1 MRHIVGYRKKWNLE
15 VAINSENVQ
24 WSTPWNGTTLGL
36 LPIMNWLFG
45 EGSVG
50 LAMSSLSLAA
60 LYLLPSVPLAHC
72 LWPVVLFPY
81 SMELFENDRGLGKN
95 SRKPLSDRI
104 RPKDLEEVVGQ
115 EHLLGAGKI
124 LRVLLD
130 KKDVPSLI
138 FWGPSGVG
146 KTTLGWL
153 IGKYLKLPCV
163 SLSAVSIGIKEVKDL
178 IQKTKLQKIILF
190 IDEFHR
196 FNKLQQDTF
205 LPHVENG
212 DIILIGATTENPSF
226 EIISPLLSR
235 MKVLTL
241 KPLSEDNLVTI
252 LKRALREDSELKS
265 ASLKIDD
272 VTIRDL
278 ALLANGD
285 ARKALNLLEVC
296 FKMVRG
302 EGTKESVIDHDV
314 LREAYQRNIAVYDKK
329 GEMHYD
335 LISALHKSMRG
346 SDPDAALYWLA
357 RMIEGGEDPL
367 FIARRM
373 VRFASEDVGNADPQ
387 ALILTMAAMEAF
399 NFIGPP
405 EGYLA
410 LAQACIYL
418 SLCEKSNAVYVAYG
432 RASKDAQQLPGYPV
446 PLHIRNAPTK
456 LLKELGYGEAYLYP
470 HDYKDGLVRQD
481 YFPPEMKDKRYYFP
495 RNRGY
500 EQKLLAFMDKAKKVK
515 EKGSSR

>member
-1 MRHIVGYRKKWNLE
+1 
-15 VAINSENVQ
+15 
-24 WSTPWNGTTLGL
+24 
-36 LPIMNWLFG
+36 
-45 EGSVG
+45 
-50 LAMSSLSLAA
+50 
-60 LYLLPSVPLAHC
+60 
-72 LWPVVLFPY
+72 
-81 SMELFENDRGLGKN
+81 MELFGSDITSDRN
-95 SRKPLSDRI
+95 TRKPLADRI
-104 RPKDLEEVVGQ
+104 RPRSLEEVVGQ
-115 EHLLGAGKI
+115 AHLLGTGKI

-130 KKDVPSLI
+130 KKDVPSMI

-153 IGKYLKLPCV
+153 IGKHIRLPYV
-163 SLSAVSIGIKEVKDL
+163 SLSAVSIGIKEVKEL
-178 IQKTKLQKIILF
+178 IQKTKFQKIILF

-241 KPLSEDNLVTI
+241 KPLSQEDLVTI
-252 LKRALREDSELKS
+252 LNRALNEDSELKR
-265 ASLKIDD
+265 ALLKIEDT
-272 VTIRDL
+272 TIEEL

-296 FKMVRG
+296 FKMVKEQGSRG
-302 EGTKESVIDHDV
+302 SVIDHDV
-314 LREAYQRNIAVYDKK
+314 LREAHQRNIAVYDKK

-346 SDPDAALYWLA
+346 SDPDASLYWLA

-387 ALILTMAAMEAF
+387 ALSLAMAAMEAF

-410 LAQACIYL
+410 LAQACVYL
-418 SLCEKSNAVYVAYG
+418 SLCEKSNAIYVAYNH
-432 RASKDAQQLPGYPV
+432 ASKDARELPGYAV

-456 LLKELGYGEAYLYP
+456 LMQELGYGEAYLYP
-470 HDYKDGLVRQD
+470 HDYKDGIVQQE
-481 YFPPEMKDKRYYFP
+481 YFPPEMRNKRYYFP
-495 RNRGY
+495 KNRGY
-500 EQKLLAFMDKAKKVK
+500 EQKLLAFMEKARKAMGKD
-515 EKGSSR
+515 SCA

>member
-1 MRHIVGYRKKWNLE
+1 
-15 VAINSENVQ
+15 
-24 WSTPWNGTTLGL
+24 
-36 LPIMNWLFG
+36 
-45 EGSVG
+45 
-50 LAMSSLSLAA
+50 
-60 LYLLPSVPLAHC
+60 
-72 LWPVVLFPY
+72 
-81 SMELFENDRGLGKN
+81 MELFGGDIKSDRD
-95 SRKPLSDRI
+95 SRKPLADRI
-104 RPKDLEEVVGQ
+104 RPKNLDEVVGQ
-115 EHLLGAGKI
+115 EHLLGKGKI

-130 KKDVPSLI
+130 KKDLPSMI

-153 IGKYLKLPCV
+153 IGRHMKLPYV
-163 SLSAVSIGIKEVKDL
+163 SLSAVSIGIKEVKEI
-178 IQKTKLQKIILF
+178 IQKAKFQKIILF

-205 LPHVENG
+205 LPHAENG

-241 KPLSEDNLVTI
+241 KALAQQDLVTI
-252 LKRALREDSELKS
+252 LKRALNEDSELKN

-272 VTIRDL
+272 ATIDEF

-296 FKMVRG
+296 FKMVKEEG
-302 EGTKESVIDHDV
+302 EEGSVIDHDV

-335 LISALHKSMRG
+335 LISALHKSIRG
-346 SDPDAALYWLA
+346 SDPDASLYWLA
-357 RMIEGGEDPL
+357 RMLEGGEDPL
-367 FIARRM
+367 YILRRL

-387 ALILTMAAMEAF
+387 ALSLTMAAMEAF

-405 EGYLA
+405 EGFLA

-418 SLCEKSNAVYVAYG
+418 SLCEKSNAIYIAYN
-432 RASKDAQQLPGYPV
+432 RASSDARELPEYPV

-456 LLKELGYGEAYLYP
+456 LMKELGYGEAYLYP
-470 HDYKDGLVRQD
+470 HDYKDGIVQQE

-500 EQKLLAFMDKAKKVK
+500 EQKLLAFMEKVKKVK
-515 EKGSSR
+515 DKS

>member
-1 MRHIVGYRKKWNLE
+1 MD
-15 VAINSENVQ
+15 
-24 WSTPWNGTTLGL
+24 
-36 LPIMNWLFG
+36 LFG
-45 EGSVG
+45 NEIQT
-50 LAMSSLSLAA
+50 
-60 LYLLPSVPLAHC
+60 
-72 LWPVVLFPY
+72 
-81 SMELFENDRGLGKN
+81 DKIT
-95 SRKPLSDRI
+95 RKPLADRI
-104 RPKDLEEVVGQ
+104 RPKTLDEVVGQ
-115 EHLLGAGKI
+115 EHLLGKGKI

-130 KKDVPSLI
+130 KKDVPSMI

-153 IGKYLKLPCV
+153 IGRHMKLPYF
-163 SLSAVSIGIKEVKDL
+163 SLSAVNIGIKEVKEI
-178 IQKTKLQKIILF
+178 IQKAKFQKIILF

-205 LPHVENG
+205 LPHAENG
-212 DIILIGATTENPSF
+212 DIVLIGATTENPSF

-241 KPLSEDNLVTI
+241 KALTQQDLVTI
-252 LKRALREDSELKS
+252 LKRALNEDTELKK
-265 ASLKIDD
+265 ASPKIDNE
-272 VTIRDL
+272 TIEEL

-296 FKMVRG
+296 FKMVKEESG
-302 EGTKESVIDHDV
+302 GESVIDHDV

-346 SDPDAALYWLA
+346 SDPDASLYWLA

-367 FIARRM
+367 YIARRM

-387 ALILTMAAMEAF
+387 ALTLTMAAMEAF

-418 SLCEKSNAVYVAYG
+418 SLCEKSNAIYIAYS
-432 RASKDAQQLPGYPV
+432 RASKDARELPEYPV

-456 LLKELGYGEAYLYP
+456 LMKELGYGEAYLYP
-470 HDYKDGLVRQD
+470 HDYKDGLVQQE
-481 YFPPEMKDKRYYFP
+481 YLPPEIKEKRYYFP
-495 RNRGY
+495 KDRGY
-500 EQKLLAFMDKAKKVK
+500 EKNLLAFMTKARKARG
-515 EKGSSR
+515 KGGEQ

>member
-1 MRHIVGYRKKWNLE
+1 MD
-15 VAINSENVQ
+15 
-24 WSTPWNGTTLGL
+24 
-36 LPIMNWLFG
+36 LFG
-45 EGSVG
+45 NEIQT
-50 LAMSSLSLAA
+50 
-60 LYLLPSVPLAHC
+60 
-72 LWPVVLFPY
+72 
-81 SMELFENDRGLGKN
+81 DKIT
-95 SRKPLSDRI
+95 RKPLADRI
-104 RPKDLEEVVGQ
+104 RPKTLDEVVGQ
-115 EHLLGAGKI
+115 EHLLGKGKI

-130 KKDVPSLI
+130 KKDVPSMI

-153 IGKYLKLPCV
+153 IGRHMKLPYF
-163 SLSAVSIGIKEVKDL
+163 SLSAVNIGIKEVKEI
-178 IQKTKLQKIILF
+178 IQKAKFQKIILF

-205 LPHVENG
+205 LPHAENG
-212 DIILIGATTENPSF
+212 DIVLIGATTENPSF

-241 KPLSEDNLVTI
+241 KALTQQDLVTI
-252 LKRALREDSELKS
+252 LKRALNEDTELKK
-265 ASLKIDD
+265 ASPKIDNE
-272 VTIRDL
+272 TIEEL

-296 FKMVRG
+296 FKMVKE
-302 EGTKESVIDHDV
+302 EGGRESVIDHDV

-335 LISALHKSMRG
+335 LISALHKSLRG
-346 SDPDAALYWLA
+346 SDPDASLYWLA

-367 FIARRM
+367 YIARRM

-387 ALILTMAAMEAF
+387 ALTLTMAAMEAF

-418 SLCEKSNAVYVAYG
+418 SLCEKSNAIYIAYS
-432 RASKDAQQLPGYPV
+432 RASKDARELPEYPV

-456 LLKELGYGEAYLYP
+456 LMKELGYGEAYLYP
-470 HDYKDGLVRQD
+470 HDYKDGLVQQE
-481 YFPPEMKDKRYYFP
+481 YLPPEMKEKRYYFP
-495 RNRGY
+495 KDRGY
-500 EQKLLAFMDKAKKVK
+500 EKNLLAFMTKARKARG
-515 EKGSSR
+515 KGGEQ

>member
-1 MRHIVGYRKKWNLE
+1 
-15 VAINSENVQ
+15 
-24 WSTPWNGTTLGL
+24 
-36 LPIMNWLFG
+36 
-45 EGSVG
+45 
-50 LAMSSLSLAA
+50 
-60 LYLLPSVPLAHC
+60 
-72 LWPVVLFPY
+72 
-81 SMELFENDRGLGKN
+81 MELFGGDIKSDRDA
-95 SRKPLSDRI
+95 RKPLADRI
-104 RPKDLEEVVGQ
+104 RPKTLDEVVGQ
-115 EHLLGAGKI
+115 EHLLGTGKI

-130 KKDVPSLI
+130 KKDVPSMI

-153 IGKYLKLPCV
+153 IGRHMKLPYV
-163 SLSAVSIGIKEVKDL
+163 SLSAVSIGIKEVKEI
-178 IQKTKLQKIILF
+178 IQKAKFQKIILF

-205 LPHVENG
+205 LPHAENG

-241 KPLSEDNLVTI
+241 KALTQEDLVTI
-252 LKRALREDSELKS
+252 LKRALNEDNELKN

-272 VTIRDL
+272 ATIEEL

-296 FKMVRG
+296 FKMVKE
-302 EGTKESVIDHDV
+302 EGKRESVIDHDV

-346 SDPDAALYWLA
+346 SDPDASLYWLA
-357 RMIEGGEDPL
+357 RMLEGGEDPL
-367 FIARRM
+367 YILRRM

-387 ALILTMAAMEAF
+387 ALSLTMAAMEAF

-418 SLCEKSNAVYVAYG
+418 SLCEKSNAIYIAYS
-432 RASKDAQQLPGYPV
+432 RASSDVRELPEYPV

-456 LLKELGYGEAYLYP
+456 LMKELGYGEAYLYP

-481 YFPPEMKDKRYYFP
+481 YFPPEMEDKRYYFP

-500 EQKLLAFMDKAKKVK
+500 EQKLLAFMEKVSK
-515 EKGSSR
+515 VRGKGS

>member
-1 MRHIVGYRKKWNLE
+1 MD
-15 VAINSENVQ
+15 
-24 WSTPWNGTTLGL
+24 
-36 LPIMNWLFG
+36 LFG
-45 EGSVG
+45 KEIQT
-50 LAMSSLSLAA
+50 
-60 LYLLPSVPLAHC
+60 
-72 LWPVVLFPY
+72 
-81 SMELFENDRGLGKN
+81 DKIT
-95 SRKPLSDRI
+95 RKPLADRI
-104 RPKDLEEVVGQ
+104 RPKNLDEVVGQ
-115 EHLLGAGKI
+115 EHLLGKGKI

-130 KKDVPSLI
+130 KKDVPSMI

-153 IGKYLKLPCV
+153 IGKHMKLPYV
-163 SLSAVSIGIKEVKDL
+163 SLSAVSIGIKEVKEI
-178 IQKTKLQKIILF
+178 IQKTRHQKIIFF

-241 KPLSEDNLVTI
+241 KALEQKDLVTI
-252 LKRALREDSELKS
+252 LKRAINEDVELKA
-265 ASLKIDD
+265 ASLKIDSE
-272 VTIRDL
+272 TIEEL

-296 FKMVRG
+296 FNMVKEEDRG
-302 EGTKESVIDHDV
+302 ESVIDREV

-346 SDPDAALYWLA
+346 SDPDASLYWLA

-367 FIARRM
+367 YIARRM

-387 ALILTMAAMEAF
+387 ALVITMAAMEAF

-418 SLCEKSNAVYVAYG
+418 SLCEKSNAIYVAYG
-432 RASKDAQQLPGYPV
+432 RAASDARELPEYPV

-456 LLKELGYGEAYLYP
+456 LMKELGYGEEYLYP
-470 HDYKDGLVRQD
+470 HDFKDGLVRQE
-481 YFPPEMKDKRYYFP
+481 YFPPEMSNKRYYFP
-495 RNRGY
+495 KNRGH
-500 EQKLLAFMDKAKKVK
+500 ERNILEFMARVRKVRGK
-515 EKGSSR
+515 DSGQ

>member
-1 MRHIVGYRKKWNLE
+1 
-15 VAINSENVQ
+15 
-24 WSTPWNGTTLGL
+24 
-36 LPIMNWLFG
+36 
-45 EGSVG
+45 
-50 LAMSSLSLAA
+50 
-60 LYLLPSVPLAHC
+60 
-72 LWPVVLFPY
+72 
-81 SMELFENDRGLGKN
+81 MELFGNDNKPMEA
-95 SRKPLSDRI
+95 SRKPLADRI
-104 RPKDLEEVVGQ
+104 RPKTLDEVVGQ
-115 EHLLGAGKI
+115 EHLLGKGKI

-153 IGKYLKLPCV
+153 IGKHMKVPYV
-163 SLSAVSIGIKEVKDL
+163 SLSAVNIGIKEVKEI
-178 IQKTKLQKIILF
+178 IQKAKFQKIILF

-205 LPHVENG
+205 LPHAENG

-241 KPLSEDNLVTI
+241 KALTQQDLVTI
-252 LKRALREDSELKS
+252 LKRALNEDTELKK
-265 ASLKIDD
+265 ASLRIDNE
-272 VTIRDL
+272 TIEEL

-296 FKMVRG
+296 FMMVREDG
-302 EGTKESVIDHDV
+302 NSESVIDRHV
-314 LREAYQRNIAVYDKK
+314 LQEAYQRNITVYDKK

-346 SDPDAALYWLA
+346 SDPDASLYWLA

-387 ALILTMAAMEAF
+387 ALTLTMAAMEAF

-418 SLCEKSNAVYVAYG
+418 SLCEKSNAIYIAYS
-432 RASKDAQQLPGYPV
+432 RASKDARELPEYPV

-456 LLKELGYGEAYLYP
+456 LMKELG
-470 HDYKDGLVRQD
+470 
-481 YFPPEMKDKRYYFP
+481 
-495 RNRGY
+495 
-500 EQKLLAFMDKAKKVK
+500 
-515 EKGSSR
+515 